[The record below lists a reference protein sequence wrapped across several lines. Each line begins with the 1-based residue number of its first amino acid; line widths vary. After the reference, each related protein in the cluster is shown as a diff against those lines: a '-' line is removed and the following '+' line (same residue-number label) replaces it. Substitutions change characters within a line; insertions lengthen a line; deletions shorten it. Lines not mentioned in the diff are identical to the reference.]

1 MRPYIRLFDFQQRVN
16 YGTELLSG
24 LTVALALVA
33 SVTQLLPDITAQ
45 SADALSHLPD
55 GLDRALAAAAIK

>member
-1 MRPYIRLFDFQQRVN
+1 MKRHCTHRTSKHSLAAFAA
-16 YGTELLSG
+16 
-24 LTVALALVA
+24 TVALALVA

-55 GLDRALAAAAIK
+55 GLDRALAAAAVK